1 MGSPPDNWREQ
12 IFKRSSQ
19 IAQAAGTLK
28 EGKHCFPVSL
38 CFPHSTA
45 DPHCETICLPPSTGI
60 NTAGLKVTVAYVLKV
75 KIRRQ
80 GILRFNTVKKT
91 ELLFRPLP
99 QFRVISPTIGDC
111 SCTSSIAAEELE
123 TPQPLAQ
130 VRSTLPAY
138 SPSLQLKMTIPAPP
152 VLNPHKPLALALKVL
167 VQPDLMQRLGPI
179 SLRNLV
185 LRLRT
190 TTTVCV
196 GQSSRED
203 VRYDPIC
210 GIMGDIPIAPAE
222 GQNGFA
228 LDPGIWK
235 SHVVP
240 LVSPT
245 FGSSVLSIR
254 HALEVICG
262 FSTGTQKRIQCL
274 RTGVEVII
282 ADAEFNDPPP
292 AYAMTN
298 GIEELAC
305 SSSDDL

>member
-1 MGSPPDNWREQ
+1 MGSPPDNWWEQ

-19 IAQAAGTLK
+19 IAQVAGTLK
-28 EGKHCFPVSL
+28 EGKHCFPLSL

-45 DPHCETICLPPSTGI
+45 DPHCGTICLPSSTGI

-75 KIRRQ
+75 KIQRQ

-111 SCTSSIAAEELE
+111 SRGIGNSAAAGAGPEYRAGIQPFPAAEDDHSG
-123 TPQPLAQ
+123 A
-130 VRSTLPAY
+130 AG
-138 SPSLQLKMTIPAPP
+138 
-152 VLNPHKPLALALKVL
+152 LNPHKPLALALEVS

-190 TTTVCV
+190 TTAVCV

-210 GIMGDIPIAPAE
+210 GIVGDIPIAPAE
-222 GQNGFA
+222 GPNGFS

-235 SHVVP
+235 SHIVP

-262 FSTGTQKRIQCL
+262 FSTGTHKRIQCL

-292 AYAMTN
+292 AYAMIN

>member
-1 MGSPPDNWREQ
+1 MGLPPDNGWEQ
-12 IFKRSSQ
+12 IFKRSSE
-19 IAQAAGTLK
+19 IDQAVATFR
-28 EGKHCFPVSL
+28 EGKHCFPLSL
-38 CFPHSTA
+38 CFPHAMA
-45 DPHCETICLPPSTGI
+45 DPHCETTCLPPSTRI

-75 KIRRQ
+75 KIQRQ
-80 GILRFNTVKKT
+80 GILRFNNVKKKD
-91 ELLFRPLP
+91 LLFRPLP
-99 QFRVISPTIGDC
+99 QFRVISPTTGDC
-111 SCTSSIAAEELE
+111 FCTSSIAAEELE
-123 TPQPLAQ
+123 NSQPLAPA
-130 VRSTLPAY
+130 RSTPPAY

-152 VLNPHKPLALALKVL
+152 VLNPHKPLALALEVL
-167 VQPDLMQRLGPI
+167 VQPDLMQRLEPI

-190 TTTVCV
+190 TTTVRV
-196 GQSSRED
+196 GQGSRED

-240 LVSPT
+240 LVPPT

-262 FSTGTQKRIQCL
+262 FSTVTHKGNQVCRQRETD
-274 RTGVEVII
+274 VI
-282 ADAEFNDPPP
+282 DMN
-292 AYAMTN
+292 
-298 GIEELAC
+298 
-305 SSSDDL
+305 